1 MNIKTITQVAL
12 IIIVL
17 IAGLIWLTG
26 KKIDNQGTETGK
38 PDKPSA
44 LSLDMTAF
52 DFGSISMA
60 NGKVKHNFTLS
71 NNSGSDVKV
80 VRMYT
85 SCMCTKASLIKDG
98 KMIGPFGMPGHG
110 MLPSIDQII
119 KKGEKAEVE
128 VVFDPAAHGPAGV
141 GPIVRDVI
149 IETDDNAKLTLE
161 IKAQVTP

>member
-1 MNIKTITQVAL
+1 M

-26 KKIDNQGTETGK
+26 KKIDNQGADTGK

-71 NNSGSDVKV
+71 NNGGSDVKV

-85 SCMCTKASLIKDG
+85 SCMCTEASLIKDG

-119 KKGEKAEVE
+119 KKGEGAEVE
-128 VVFDPAAHGPAGV
+128 VEFNPAAHGPAGV

-149 IETDDNAKLTLE
+149 IETGDNAKLTLE

>member
-1 MNIKTITQVAL
+1 MNIKTIAQIAL

-26 KKIDNQGTETGK
+26 KKIDNQVTETGK
-38 PDKPSA
+38 SDKTSA

-60 NGKVKHNFTLS
+60 KGRVKHNFTLS
-71 NNSGSDVKV
+71 NNSDSDVKV
-80 VRMYT
+80 ARMYT
-85 SCMCTKASLIKDG
+85 SCMCTEASLIKDG
-98 KMIGPFGMPGHG
+98 KMFGPFGMPGHG
-110 MLPSIDQII
+110 MLPSIDQVI

-128 VVFDPAAHGPAGV
+128 VIFDPAAHGPAGV

-149 IETDDNAKLTLE
+149 IETDDNAKLVLE